1 LSAVFHW
8 LFYSV
13 ALALLPVGLSWLFL
27 PAGDGVGV
35 ALSRGELAVLAAALA
50 STGLGEIIREHD
62 RIVGF
67 ERLVALNVGALL
79 AAFLVMTAL
88 LGASPKLSQ
97 HDAIVASAWLLAVT
111 VCIGAR
117 SVARTED
124 ARTED

>member
-1 LSAVFHW
+1 VSPVSHW

-13 ALALLPVGLSWLFL
+13 GLALLPIGLSWLFL
-27 PAGDGVGV
+27 PAGDGMGE

-50 STGLGEIIREHD
+50 STGLGGVIRAHD
-62 RIVGF
+62 RVVGF

-79 AAFLVMTAL
+79 VAFLVMTAL

-97 HDAIVASAWLLAVT
+97 HDAIIASAWLLALT

-117 SVARTED
+117 SVARVEFS
-124 ARTED
+124 